1 MSLVDQFVSVSEGN
15 SGPTNINMCIRLDST
30 AALERDVVIIIN
42 TVSNTASK
50 FDLHWQLL
58 H

>member
-1 MSLVDQFVSVSEGN
+1 MDQFVSVSEGN